1 MAGNFHI
8 TSVVLPTTLG
18 DSKELVVL
26 RAPTDPLGGGLRI
39 KWAYAVEMASGQ
51 TSGTAYALALH
62 KFSAAGT
69 PAVNGTIAAPVGGT
83 SAPLA
88 SGVPQAF
95 TLNDS
100 YSFVDAGES
109 VTVFYDEEGGATNP
123 VEASVVI
130 GWEPGS

>member
-1 MAGNFHI
+1 MAGNFHV

-18 DSKELVVL
+18 DTKELVVL
-26 RAPTDPLGGGLRI
+26 RAPSDALGGGLRV

-51 TSGTAYALALH
+51 AAGTAYALSLH

-69 PAVNGTIAAPVGGT
+69 PALNGTIAAPVGGT
-83 SAPLA
+83 TTPLA
-88 SGVPQAF
+88 AGVPQNF
-95 TLNDS
+95 TIDAD

-109 VTVFYDEEGGATNP
+109 VTVYYDEEGGATNP

-130 GWEPGS
+130 GWEPGK